1 MTEALALFGFV
12 FMQARIVGSIMQE
25 VLSAFIQMLFLG
37 LVSWEEPSSDLWFS
51 AVHSSDMIYYF
62 LS

>member
-25 VLSAFIQMLFLG
+25 VLSAFIQMLFL
-37 LVSWEEPSSDLWFS
+37 
-51 AVHSSDMIYYF
+51 A
-62 LS
+62 